1 MQVLQV
7 RVIKINQFSS
17 TRINNE
23 TLVTIS
29 QLINKNIG
37 NRGEDVMIL
46 QVQTTVVETTLPQS
60 NVSTNCWIHIPD
72 FNYDKP

>member
-1 MQVLQV
+1 MLQV

-46 QVQTTVVETTLPQS
+46 QLQTTVVETTLPQS
-60 NVSTNCWIHIPD
+60 NVSTNC
-72 FNYDKP
+72 

>member
-1 MQVLQV
+1 VLQV

-60 NVSTNCWIHIPD
+60 NVSTNC
-72 FNYDKP
+72 

>member
-1 MQVLQV
+1 MLQV

-60 NVSTNCWIHIPD
+60 NVSTNC
-72 FNYDKP
+72 